1 MLRVVRTD
9 LMCSTIKAVERYK
22 WDDLAREPLVDVTS
36 RTNTWHILFREAYVG
51 PATVS
56 ARQGRQS
63 SRSQWLITSSRREG
77 SKAPASLK
85 RRPPSPRPPPRPGRE
100 GSKAPASLKR
110 PQHGQASSGFD
121 SREGSKAP
129 ASLKLCLRVGL
140 QRRRVGREGSKA
152 PASLKLACR
161 DPKRGLV
168 SRCVRGIGTCLRVGS
183 PPVANHPRTQPDPPR
198 HGVPLQPQPPQC
210 GHKPRSV
217 SRRRGR
223 QPRTHPRP
231 LPHAS
236 ADAARERSR
245 AARGS
250 SH

>member
-22 WDDLAREPLVDVTS
+22 WDDLAREPLADVTS

-85 RRPPSPRPPPRPGRE
+85 RRPPSPRPPPRPG
-100 GSKAPASLKR
+100 
-110 PQHGQASSGFD
+110 
-121 SREGSKAP
+121 REGSKAP